1 MKQIILSIL
10 ILTLSSVTSIA
21 QDWEL
26 PMNKGKIQFLFNS
39 EDLNNG
45 NNELCNLYTSYKFQ
59 SDLTAKL
66 AQHMQNGKVKFFS
79 ATNFRIMPQL
89 HGADMSAANSYKQG
103 MKYINGLCSNGND
116 TFIGSLNIAMSRLN
130 VFTGAK
136 SGSIKGIYRII
147 LKDNNYEIKIQGFK
161 FTYYSSSIVSGTKQE
176 IVKLES
182 MINKDKITKSDKR
195 FWADFKYIINLF
207 HSTLEEQLA
216 SQGSDLDFD

>member
-1 MKQIILSIL
+1 MKKIILSIL
-10 ILTLSSVTSIA
+10 TLTFYSTSSNA
-21 QDWEL
+21 QDWQL
-26 PMNKGKIQFLFNS
+26 PMSKGKIQFIFNS
-39 EDLNNG
+39 GGLDNK

-89 HGADMSAANSYKQG
+89 RGADMSAANSYKQG
-103 MKYINGLCSNGND
+103 MKYITGLCSNGND

-130 VFTGAK
+130 VFSGAK
-136 SGSIKGIYRII
+136 SGSIKGIFRII
-147 LKDNNYEIKIQGFK
+147 LKDNSYEMKIQGFK
-161 FTYYSSSIVSGTKQE
+161 FTYYSSSMISGTKQE
-176 IVKLES
+176 VVKLES
-182 MINKDKITKSDKR
+182 MVNKDKISRSDQK
-195 FWADFKYIINLF
+195 FWADFKDIVGLF